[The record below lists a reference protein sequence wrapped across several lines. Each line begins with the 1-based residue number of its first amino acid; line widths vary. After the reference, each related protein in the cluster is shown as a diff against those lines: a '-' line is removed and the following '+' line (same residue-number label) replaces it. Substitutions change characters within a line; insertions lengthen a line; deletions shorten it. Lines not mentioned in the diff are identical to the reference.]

1 MSTISCYDSTIPEY
15 ITHYINDCLKGHTTF
30 RVYASEFR
38 SYGKKINSFESLLT
52 FNDNEFRHVEPS
64 KNLYVN
70 YRLDENLHSNEDF
83 VTFYYNSTLQVPNE
97 HFEYIELDTYDRI
110 LTFELSTKVT
120 LEIMNELMN
129 RQCNIKE
136 PVIKKPEIPQININ
150 LYLL

>member
-15 ITHYINDCLKGHTTF
+15 ITHHINDCLKDHTTF

-38 SYGKKINSFESLLT
+38 SYGKEINSFEPLLT

-70 YRLDENLHSNEDF
+70 YRLDESLHSNEDF
-83 VTFYYNSTLQVPNE
+83 VTFYYNGTLQVPNE
-97 HFEYIELDTYDRI
+97 HFEYIELDTYDRV